1 MFTRIQSHFEAVD
14 HNVHSVWN
22 CQETCVAVVL
32 YLHKTSVIGI
42 RYTSEDAY
50 HDNGTNGSTGEQGI
64 NKVDIWNCTICVTFL
79 NDYWYNRWQSW
90 RGTSNIKKMFY
101 EHNNV
106 QYAKP
111 LMLTYCAAGLVFRVD
126 FGRAGIR
133 KCVTFSHF
141 YSLVA
146 MILLAFGFLY
156 DPMIFRSD
164 AKLDISFLIE
174 IAMSVYNI
182 ESFAHFV
189 GFYVASWKKLP
200 EFFIQWEKVQSVYS
214 SPLTS
219 IKRQVYIAT
228 AVLWIVMIIFTVA
241 SAYFLFE
248 TPLQDLMLIPS
259 KTDDLRA
266 DIIKVVK
273 VVFSSLRLVSAF
285 NLNVHGYQGIVPR
298 IQWVDQ
304 TRKNNRG

>member
-1 MFTRIQSHFEAVD
+1 MHITTVEQMDLQESRASTRSIS
-14 HNVHSVWN
+14 
-22 CQETCVAVVL
+22 ET
-32 YLHKTSVIGI
+32 
-42 RYTSEDAY
+42 
-50 HDNGTNGSTGEQGI
+50 
-64 NKVDIWNCTICVTFL
+64 
-79 NDYWYNRWQSW
+79 
-90 RGTSNIKKMFY
+90 
-101 EHNNV
+101 V
-106 QYAKP
+106 QYASHSSTIIDIIDDRAEEGPPTLRKCFMNTTMFNTLKP

-174 IAMSVYNI
+174 IAMSVYKI

-189 GFYVASWKKLP
+189 CFYVASWKTLP

-228 AVLWIVMIIFTVA
+228 AVLWIVMIIFTAA
-241 SAYFLFE
+241 SAYFLFG
-248 TPLQDLMLIPS
+248 TPLQNLMLITS
-259 KTDDLRA
+259 KTDHPRV

-273 VVFSSLRLVSAF
+273 VVSGCFQAF
-285 NLNVHGYQGIVPR
+285 A
-298 IQWVDQ
+298 W
-304 TRKNNRG
+304 